1 MSKLLHG
8 VVLLLAPVGRGL
20 LLLLLLTVAALG
32 RLPIAAGAVAGGR
45 RRREYGGVVVVRRGH
60 RLIPGLAMKNPPK
73 KPTQKNPKKNH
84 IKKPTNL

>member
-1 MSKLLHG
+1 VSKLLHG

-45 RRREYGGVVVVRRGH
+45 RRREYGGMVVVRRGH
-60 RLIPGLAMKNPPK
+60 RLIPGLAIKNPTK
-73 KPTQKNPKKNH
+73 KTQKTHLKTH
-84 IKKPTNL
+84 